1 MVARRC
7 NHLRSDQI
15 RSDEQP
21 SSSSSTCDHD
31 DHGND
36 HDDHEADHL
45 QGKTGC
51 QSLSS
56 NPVGNSDL
64 MMMMVMVVVV
74 MMVIVTSSPSRSLVA
89 SITSSASSPSR
100 CFWGFGS
107 RIALLPPR
115 GLGLLEP
122 DWWVSGVSGPLDD
135 PCFYIWISLMIIS
148 PPRLQY

>member
-1 MVARRC
+1 MLMAMITM
-7 NHLRSDQI
+7 LMTMI
-15 RSDEQP
+15 
-21 SSSSSTCDHD
+21 TML
-31 DHGND
+31 DHG
-36 HDDHEADHL
+36 DHEADHL

-74 MMVIVTSSPSRSLVA
+74 MMVIVTSSPSRSLIA
-89 SITSSASSPSR
+89 AIATSATSPPRS
-100 CFWGFGS
+100 FWGFGS
-107 RIALLPPR
+107 RVALLPPR

-135 PCFYIWISLMIIS
+135 LCFYILISLMIIS
-148 PPRLQY
+148 PPRLQ